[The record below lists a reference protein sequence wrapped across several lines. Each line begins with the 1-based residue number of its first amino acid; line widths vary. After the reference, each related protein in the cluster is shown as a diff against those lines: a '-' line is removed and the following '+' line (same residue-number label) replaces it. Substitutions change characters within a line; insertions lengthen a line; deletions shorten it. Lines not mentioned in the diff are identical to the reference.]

1 MTQSDC
7 VQFREVCVIISDSDF
22 NTAIYQA
29 LCACLELP
37 PSSAEASALIR
48 PFPNDP
54 EAPPAPPRSANV
66 VYYNVIPDS
75 APDAG
80 YTTFTSSDPTVS
92 SSRPA
97 VSAFLPRRLTVICY
111 GPDCEDSAR
120 RIRSFLF
127 LDGSGCPR
135 SILRKAGIFPVP
147 RPPMPVVLDE
157 AEGSLLRRRA
167 DLAVSLRVAD
177 TLLRTGRQYGIAE
190 PPAVIFR

>member
-1 MTQSDC
+1 MIS
-7 VQFREVCVIISDSDF
+7 SDSVF
-22 NTAIYQA
+22 NTAIFRA
-29 LCACLELP
+29 LCACMELSP
-37 PSSAEASALIR
+37 TSADASALIR

-54 EAPPAPPRSANV
+54 ESPPAPPRSTNV
-66 VYYNVIPDS
+66 IYYNVTPES

-80 YTTFTSSDPTVS
+80 YQTFTASDPTTTS
-92 SSRPA
+92 AKPA
-97 VSAFLPRRLTVICY
+97 VSSFLPYRLTLICY
-111 GPDCEDSAR
+111 GPNCENNIH
-120 RIRSFLF
+120 RIRSFIY